1 MHQAIRI
8 RELDH
13 VVLRVRDPARM
24 QHFYETVLGCPV
36 ERRLDIGLIQLRA
49 GASIID
55 LVPFDSEL
63 GRQGGHAPDHDGPNL
78 DHFCVRV
85 EPWDEAAIRAH
96 LAAHGIAPGPT
107 ERRYG
112 AEGMG
117 PSIYVHDPEGNV
129 VELKGPPDGQSA

>member
-24 QHFYETVLGCPV
+24 QHFYETVLGCPL

-96 LAAHGIAPGPT
+96 LPAHGLAPGST

-129 VELKGPPDGQSA
+129 VELKGPPDGRSA

>member
-1 MHQAIRI
+1 MDQAIRI
-8 RELDH
+8 RGLDH
-13 VVLRVRDPARM
+13 VVLRARDPARM
-24 QHFYETVLGCPV
+24 QHFYETVLGCPL

-96 LAAHGIAPGPT
+96 LAGQLAHYKLPRRITFLEAIPKSASGKILRRMLPG
-107 ERRYG
+107 E
-112 AEGMG
+112 A
-117 PSIYVHDPEGNV
+117 
-129 VELKGPPDGQSA
+129 